1 MIENITLLLRCG
13 TRNLSL
19 PLNGKTD
26 DGLTAVLQEKSA
38 SGVKALAVTLTNH
51 GNSPVTLQRAYVRIM
66 LEPGPYEYY
75 FQSSRWSQENKGF
88 WRNLD
93 DQGILLTHKEGRT
106 TGGNTPYCALRKLGY
121 PQTLSFHI
129 APTGNWRI
137 RITPQFFS
145 NTEPAVAVDLGMRDE
160 ELAYTL
166 APGESWNLPEVLIQ
180 ESSDFASA
188 MPQLHE
194 FLYSVYPEHLAK
206 TLPVIY
212 NTWFD
217 RFNDL
222 DVPHLREEL
231 AAAKEIGCETFVI
244 DAGWFGEGESCGI
257 TGDWREKTNAAFYG
271 RMLEFANEVR
281 SVGLDFGLWME
292 IERYEPCVPIVKKHP
307 EWFIATKLNKNLRI
321 DLDNPAAAEY
331 LQSEI
336 QRLIDTYELKYIK
349 FDMNATLGFDDSGK
363 ELNSYQSKFLEI
375 IDNIKS
381 NNPEVILENCSS
393 GALRCDLEC
402 MKHFD
407 LSFPSDNANAYTML
421 MTMRGLWR
429 RFLPGRILR
438 WCVMREIKEYVAQM
452 TADNTIIMPGEATF
466 EEYERADL
474 ESLLI
479 GNFTGGAFGFS
490 GDIASL
496 CPENRQLVKRYVDL
510 YKSRR
515 HFLNHARGR
524 WLVDTER
531 LQQFELELDGNA
543 IIVTA
548 YMACDQREKCRI
560 YPQNLSPEAFYTVNG
575 ELHCGR
581 ELMQNGFTVELCQN
595 QQSKWRCV
603 MTILDKGSK

>member
-1 MIENITLLLRCG
+1 MIKNISLLLRSG
-13 TRNLSL
+13 ARNFSL
-19 PLNGKTD
+19 PLNGENVG
-26 DGLTAVLQEKSA
+26 GLSAALQEKSA
-38 SGVKALAVTLTNH
+38 FNVRALAVTLTNN
-51 GNSPVTLQRAYVRIM
+51 GSSEITLLRAYIRVM

-75 FQSSRWSQENKGF
+75 FQSSRWSQENRGF

-93 DQGILLTHKEGRT
+93 DQGVVLTHKEGRT
-106 TGGNTPYCALRKLGY
+106 TGGNTPYCALRQIGY

-129 APTGNWRI
+129 APVGNWRI
-137 RITPQFFS
+137 RIIPQFFS
-145 NTEPAVAVDLGMRDE
+145 NTEPPVAVDLGMRDE

-166 APGESWNLPEVLIQ
+166 APGESWTLPEVLIQ
-180 ESSDFASA
+180 ESSDFDSA
-188 MPQLHE
+188 MPQLHD

-206 TLPVIY
+206 ELPVIY

-231 AAAKEIGCETFVI
+231 AAAKEIGCETFVV
-244 DAGWFGEGESCGI
+244 DAGWFGEGESCGV
-257 TGDWREKTNAAFYG
+257 TGDWREKTDDAFYG
-271 RMLEFANEVR
+271 KMQDFANEVR
-281 SVGLDFGLWME
+281 SAGLNFGLWME
-292 IERYEPCVPIVKKHP
+292 MERYEPTVPIVKKHP
-307 EWFIATKLNKNLRI
+307 EWFIATNLNKNLRI

-336 QRLIDTYELKYIK
+336 QRLIDTYDLEYIK
-349 FDMNATLGFDDSGK
+349 FDMNATLGFDDTGK

-381 NNPEVILENCSS
+381 NNPGVILENCSS
-393 GALRCDLEC
+393 GALRCDLAC

-407 LSFPSDNANAYTML
+407 LSFPSDNANAFTML

-438 WCVMREIKEYVAQM
+438 WCVMREIKDHVAQM
-452 TADNTIIMPGEATF
+452 DAANTIIMPGEATF

-496 CPENRQLVKRYVDL
+496 SPANRQLVKKYVDL

-515 HFLNHARGR
+515 HFLNNARGH
-524 WLVDTER
+524 WLVDTDR
-531 LQQFELELDGNA
+531 LQQFELELNGNA

-548 YMACDQREKCRI
+548 YLACDQHGKRRV
-560 YPQNLSPEAFYTVNG
+560 YPKNLLPEAFYNING
-575 ELHCGR
+575 QRQRGK
-581 ELMQNGFTVELCQN
+581 ELMQNGFTVELCSH
-595 QQSKWRCV
+595 QQYQWRCV
-603 MTILDKGSK
+603 MSVLDKE